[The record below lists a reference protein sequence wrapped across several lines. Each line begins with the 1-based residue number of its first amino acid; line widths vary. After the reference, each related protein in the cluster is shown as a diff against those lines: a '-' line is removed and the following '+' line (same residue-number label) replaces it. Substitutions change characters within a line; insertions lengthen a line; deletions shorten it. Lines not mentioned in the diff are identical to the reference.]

1 MNKNLKIDLVYL
13 WVDGNDAKWQE
24 EKEEWQ
30 ARLNIPSG
38 GSANNCRFIDN
49 HELKYSL
56 RSVEMNAPWI
66 NHIFIVTNGQ
76 VPEWLDT
83 THPKITIV
91 THKEIMPSEALPTF
105 NSEAIETCIAN
116 IPGLSEYFLYAND
129 DCFINRPVSPDF
141 FFTKNKEP
149 IIRLKKYKWSQEDI
163 EQKCYMK
170 NVIYSMNLIKDKYD
184 QKYEFENIHNIDAY
198 RKSYLIKCRQEFKSD
213 FENTCNCRFRTPE
226 SVQRIIYYMW
236 MLANNLGELQDCA
249 QTNTLYL
256 KILPPEYMN
265 KKINSIKPVLLCIND
280 EEKVNP
286 DNRKKLKNFLQNL
299 YPQKQYWEKPID
311 FQIAPVFGSPK
322 AKTIVFAPDNNYCKY
337 FSVAFQSLIENSK
350 NYEDYDIIIFDSDLS
365 ERNKKRIQNMCPPNF
380 SLRFFD
386 INSFISEKIGELNF
400 KEREYWSISMY
411 YRIFIPMV
419 MQKYKKVLYCDA
431 DICFNQ
437 PISELFDIDFE
448 DNELLAVLDTVS
460 PVLNLHKARC
470 QHLYNELKL
479 QQPEKYFN
487 SGMLMFN
494 IGKINIENYL
504 EKFKEIINTKTL
516 LFPDQDILNILFN
529 GKNKLISC
537 KYNFQ
542 YGVQI
547 FNKNYINIIFG
558 KYKKDFEEASNNPVI
573 IHYTS
578 SRKPWHSPQE
588 ELADVFW
595 YYARRCPFYEEILYT
610 NLKTNGI
617 REETLRN
624 LNLKGKI
631 YYNYYR
637 AKLLSFL
644 TFGKKK
650 KHYQEKRDNY
660 KKRVNEIRK
669 FSRL

>member
-1 MNKNLKIDLVYL
+1 MNKDLKIDLVYL
-13 WVDGNDAKWQE
+13 WVNGNDTKWQE

-30 ARLNIPSG
+30 TRLNIPSG

-49 HELKYSL
+49 QELKYSL

-129 DCFINRPVSPDF
+129 DMFISNPIGADYF
-141 FFTKNKEP
+141 FDENGNP
-149 IIRLKKYKWSQEDI
+149 IIRMQKLNWNEDTVNKI
-163 EQKCYMK
+163 LFCK
-170 NVIYSMNLIKDKYD
+170 NVLYSKNLIKKTYKKDFLYTPS
-184 QKYEFENIHNIDAY
+184 HNIEPY
-198 RKSYLIKCRQEFKSD
+198 RKSYYLECKNKFSNEFYQ
-213 FENTCNCRFRTPE
+213 TCLQKFRT
-226 SVQRIIYYMW
+226 SNCVQRTIQNYYL
-236 MLANNLGELQDCA
+236 LASKGIKRTKLDKRSMHISL
-249 QTNTLYL
+249 TYV
-256 KILPPEYMN
+256 
-265 KKINSIKPVLLCIND
+265 KKINARIKKDNPLLLCIND
-280 EEKVNP
+280 CENTTNE
-286 DNRKKLKNFLQNL
+286 DRKGLKRILVSLFNKRA
-299 YPQKQYWEKPID
+299 PWEKPKD
-311 FQIAPVFGSPK
+311 YQIEPAFGTSTSR
-322 AKTIVFAPDNNYCKY
+322 AIVFSPDNKFCKY
-337 FSVAFQSLIENSK
+337 FGVALQSLIDNSK
-350 NYEDYDIIIFDSDLS
+350 NYEDYDIIIFDADIS
-365 ERNKKRIQNMCPPNF
+365 ERNKKILAKMIPPNF
-380 SLRFFD
+380 KLRFFD
-386 INSFISEKIGELNF
+386 INEFLLEDIGALNL
-400 KEREYWSISMY
+400 KAKDHWSISMY
-411 YRIFIPMV
+411 YRIFIPLV
-419 MQKYKKVLYCDA
+419 MRKYNKVLYCDS
-431 DICFNQ
+431 DICFNN
-437 PISELFDIDFE
+437 PISELFDIEMDNKALLVIQEEVTQVLDFE
-448 DNELLAVLDTVS
+448 QRFKTHFEQN
-460 PVLNLHKARC
+460 
-470 QHLYNELKL
+470 LKL
-479 QQPEKYFN
+479 KDPCKYFN
-487 SGMLMFN
+487 SGVIMFN
-494 IGKINIENYL
+494 IQKIPL
-504 EKFKEIINTKTL
+504 EKYVEDFTNL
-516 LFPDQDILNILFN
+516 LETTVLKYPDQDILNIMFQD
-529 GKNKLISC
+529 KVKFISW
-537 KYNFQ
+537 KWNFQ
-542 YGVQI
+542 YHIG
-547 FNKNYINIIFG
+547 FLRKHDYNCFT
-558 KYKKDFEEASNNPVI
+558 KDFREDYFDAQKHPCI